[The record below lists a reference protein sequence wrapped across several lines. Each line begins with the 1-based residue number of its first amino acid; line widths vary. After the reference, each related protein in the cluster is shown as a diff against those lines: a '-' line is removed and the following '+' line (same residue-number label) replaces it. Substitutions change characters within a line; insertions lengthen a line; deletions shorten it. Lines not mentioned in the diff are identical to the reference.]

1 MSKNENTS
9 QDNIIQ
15 SLNDYM
21 LNANFINKFTLINKN
36 EKKNDYKNNTNNN
49 TNTNKKNIK
58 TIIPKIST
66 ICQDRFSPEEQD
78 KLFWCFYIFLYGFAE
93 YQLAKTSIFKI
104 EKDIKLSSAT
114 KLINVK
120 NIIKENKLKMSELQD
135 ELTQQDIISVKGLY
149 ALCIIHNINI
159 LYIKNRTYY
168 DIKVCDKQ
176 INVIINT
183 NNEIYIPDNINE
195 IKITEYKN
203 SYWKIENISKPL
215 KSISSYSLV
224 ELQNICASF
233 NIPIK
238 TLNKNILNAFLY
250 SSLFEVLSI
259 LDDSIALNNSRN
271 NPEPF
276 GIPILLASFLVI
288 IINP

>member
-1 MSKNENTS
+1 MSKNENNS

-104 EKDIKLSSAT
+104 EKDIKISSAT
-114 KLINVK
+114 KLVNAK
-120 NIIKENKLKMSELQD
+120 NIIKENKLKMSELQN

-183 NNEIYIPDNINE
+183 NNEIYMNDNIIE
-195 IKITEYKN
+195 IKINEYKS

-215 KSISSYSLV
+215 KSVSSYSLV
-224 ELQNICASF
+224 ELQNICANL

-238 TLNKNILNAFLY
+238 KQNKNCLKKELY
-250 SSLFEVLSI
+250 ESI
-259 LDDSIALNNSRN
+259 ITLI
-271 NPEPF
+271 
-276 GIPILLASFLVI
+276 
-288 IINP
+288 

>member
-104 EKDIKLSSAT
+104 EKDIKISSAT
-114 KLINVK
+114 KLVNAK
-120 NIIKENKLKMSELQD
+120 NIIKENKLKMSELQN

-224 ELQNICASF
+224 ELQNICANL

-238 TLNKNILNAFLY
+238 KQNKNCLKKELY
-250 SSLFEVLSI
+250 ESI
-259 LDDSIALNNSRN
+259 ITLI
-271 NPEPF
+271 
-276 GIPILLASFLVI
+276 
-288 IINP
+288 

>member
-21 LNANFINKFTLINKN
+21 LNANFINKFISINKN
-36 EKKNDYKNNTNNN
+36 EIKNDYKNNTNTN
-49 TNTNKKNIK
+49 TNTNTNINKKNIK
-58 TIIPKIST
+58 IITPKIST

-104 EKDIKLSSAT
+104 EKDIKILSAT
-114 KLINVK
+114 KLVNVK
-120 NIIKENKLKMSELQD
+120 NIIKENKLKMNELQN

-159 LYIKNRTYY
+159 LYIKNKTYY

-215 KSISSYSLV
+215 KSISSYSLA

-238 TLNKNILNAFLY
+238 TLNKNILKKQLY
-250 SSLFEVLSI
+250 ESI
-259 LDDSIALNNSRN
+259 IT
-271 NPEPF
+271 
-276 GIPILLASFLVI
+276 LL
-288 IINP
+288 

>member
-1 MSKNENTS
+1 MSKNENTP

-36 EKKNDYKNNTNNN
+36 EKKNNNNNTNNN
-49 TNTNKKNIK
+49 TNNNSNKKLTK
-58 TIIPKIST
+58 IITPKIPS
-66 ICQDRFSPEEQD
+66 ILQDRFFPEEQD

-93 YQLAKTSIFKI
+93 YQLSKTSIFKI
-104 EKDIKLSSAT
+104 EKDIKISSAT
-114 KLINVK
+114 KLVNVK
-120 NIIKENKLKMSELQD
+120 NIIKENKLKMSELQN

-168 DIKVCDKQ
+168 DIKVCDNQ
-176 INVIINT
+176 INVIINI
-183 NNEIYIPDNINE
+183 NNDIYIPDNISE
-195 IKITEYKN
+195 IKINEYKS

-215 KSISSYSLV
+215 KSISSYSLA
-224 ELQNICASF
+224 ELQNICTSF

-238 TLNKNILNAFLY
+238 KQNKNILKKELY
-250 SSLFEVLSI
+250 ESI
-259 LDDSIALNNSRN
+259 ITLI
-271 NPEPF
+271 
-276 GIPILLASFLVI
+276 
-288 IINP
+288 

>member
-1 MSKNENTS
+1 MSKNENNS

-238 TLNKNILNAFLY
+238 TLNKNILKKQLY
-250 SSLFEVLSI
+250 ESI
-259 LDDSIALNNSRN
+259 V
-271 NPEPF
+271 
-276 GIPILLASFLVI
+276 ILL
-288 IINP
+288 